1 MLQPPPSSSSEEEQ
15 EEEGTAQISMQMNG
29 RDPPPAEKEEQEQVM
44 SEVHLGCPPGLSGP
58 HISHFAISLP
68 PTTSADASEYDDEEA
83 STDQTISVDQDGDL
97 VLIRRNSQ
105 FISLALCICE
115 LQCLFV

>member
-1 MLQPPPSSSSEEEQ
+1 
-15 EEEGTAQISMQMNG
+15 MQMNG
-29 RDPPPAEKEEQEQVM
+29 RDSSPAEEEQEQEQVM

-68 PTTSADASEYDDEEA
+68 PTSYTDASEYDDEVA
-83 STDQTISVDQDGDL
+83 SVDPTISVDQDGDL

-105 FISLALCICE
+105 FLSLGLCVCE
-115 LQCLFV
+115 LRCHFVLCE